1 MSSNTATIDTVEA
14 PAQTTAPPRQ
24 QPRANPG
31 KPKPQPP
38 YAVVLL
44 NDDDHT
50 FEYVI
55 EVLQRVFGY
64 ELEKAFVLTKQVHEE
79 GQAVVWSG
87 SLEVAELK
95 REQVQGFGPDFY
107 ASKAVRYA
115 LGVRIVPQA

>member
-1 MSSNTATIDTVEA
+1 MSSSSATIDTVEA
-14 PAQTTAPPRQ
+14 PPASAAPPRQ
-24 QPRANPG
+24 KPQLVPV

-44 NDDDHT
+44 DDDDHT

-64 ELEKAFVLTKQVHEE
+64 ELEQAFTLTKQVHEE

-107 ASKAVRYA
+107 ASKTVRYA
-115 LGVRIVPQA
+115 LGVRIMPQA

>member
-1 MSSNTATIDTVEA
+1 MSSSTATIDTVEA
-14 PAQTTAPPRQ
+14 PVQSAPPRQ
-24 QPRANPG
+24 KPQPVPG

-64 ELEKAFVLTKQVHEE
+64 EIEKAFTLTKQVHEE

-95 REQVQGFGPDFY
+95 REQVIGFGPDFY

-115 LGVRIVPQA
+115 LGVRIMPQA